1 METNR
6 LFKVHRGATGT
17 AATQDAEQGAAALEF
32 TLTLP
37 VFLVM
42 LLGTISI
49 GHGMVVRYLLNSAA
63 YDAARACALQRIP
76 TSACANTVVKNKL
89 GSAVKWCAGAPKVTA
104 TTAPNPDLDAV
115 RTLEVN
121 IDCTYGGIIASS
133 YLQTH
138 GLWVKSIQAKAAMP
152 Y

>member
-1 METNR
+1 MEPNR
-6 LFKVHRGATGT
+6 LFKGHQRAS
-17 AATQDAEQGAAALEF
+17 DAEQGATALEF
-32 TLTLP
+32 TLMLP
-37 VFLVM
+37 VFLIL

-63 YDAARACALQRIP
+63 YDAARACALQRLP
-76 TSACANTVVKNKL
+76 TSACANTVVKKKL
-89 GSAVKWCAGAPKVTA
+89 GTAVKWCAGSPKVTA
-104 TTAPNPDLDAV
+104 TNAPNPDLDAV

-121 IDCTYGGIIASS
+121 IDCSYGGIIASS

-138 GLWVKSIQAKAAMP
+138 GLWIKSIRAKAAMP